1 MPDANEPAVLRHR
14 LLRYVQRAQ
23 QSLADEHLN
32 AQEAYALVR
41 NLAAAI
47 IADVDTMALAP
58 QQG

>member
-1 MPDANEPAVLRHR
+1 VLRHR

-47 IADVDTMALAP
+47 IADVDTMALTP